1 MSEDSKLETEP
12 NLKPSESLSTSADS
26 KQEKKPR
33 RKTKTSNSLLAS
45 ADSKLETKPKVKTSD
60 ISSISDDS
68 KHEPKPRRKASDS
81 LSTSADSK
89 QEKKPRRKTKTI
101 GILSTSADSSEPPQP
116 SPVFSKS
123 NIISIPFSRGKGVTT
138 PSVSKILRETMS
150 EENRRVLANWE
161 ARMIKELG
169 VQGFKDYQQQ
179 TFARGHAIH
188 SWMEQFLSTME
199 KPQVETKDEVT
210 HRHIQ
215 SISNLLPSIGDVK
228 VIESATFHS
237 QLNYCGIIDCVAR
250 VGDTLFLID
259 WKTSEKAKPDI
270 KSLYDN
276 PLQIVAYLG
285 ALNSD
290 PAYSSLKGLS
300 EGAVVVLYNSGY
312 PAVIHKLSR
321 PSVKQLWKTW
331 LQRLQLYNQKMENQA

>member
-60 ISSISDDS
+60 ISSIS
-68 KHEPKPRRKASDS
+68 
-81 LSTSADSK
+81 ADSK
-89 QEKKPRRKTKTI
+89 QEKKPRRKTKTT

-331 LQRLQLYNQKMENQA
+331 LQRLQLYNQQMENQA

>member
-1 MSEDSKLETEP
+1 
-12 NLKPSESLSTSADS
+12 
-26 KQEKKPR
+26 
-33 RKTKTSNSLLAS
+33 
-45 ADSKLETKPKVKTSD
+45 
-60 ISSISDDS
+60 
-68 KHEPKPRRKASDS
+68 
-81 LSTSADSK
+81 
-89 QEKKPRRKTKTI
+89 
-101 GILSTSADSSEPPQP
+101 
-116 SPVFSKS
+116 
-123 NIISIPFSRGKGVTT
+123 
-138 PSVSKILRETMS
+138 MS

-312 PAVIHKLSR
+312 PAVIHKLAR

>member
-12 NLKPSESLSTSADS
+12 NLKTSESLSTSADS

-68 KHEPKPRRKASDS
+68 KHETKPRRKASDS